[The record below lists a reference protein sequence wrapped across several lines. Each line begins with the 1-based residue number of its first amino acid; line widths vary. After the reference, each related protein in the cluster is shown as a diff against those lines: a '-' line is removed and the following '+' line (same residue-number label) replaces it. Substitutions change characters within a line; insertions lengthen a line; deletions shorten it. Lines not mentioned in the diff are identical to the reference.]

1 MEQASYLILL
11 YDYEEERLR
20 AQIRQSIYCRNMYE
34 EVSIRQEEKIKQA
47 LTLKNESLPKEVVQ
61 RILLD
66 LKYVVKR

>member
-1 MEQASYLILL
+1 MNVLKNGLDLIHFYKEYLGDEKPYSAIMGIGEQGNKGNI
-11 YDYEEERLR
+11 
-20 AQIRQSIYCRNMYE
+20 
-34 EVSIRQEEKIKQA
+34 EKIRQA

>member
-1 MEQASYLILL
+1 MGIGEQGNKGNI
-11 YDYEEERLR
+11 
-20 AQIRQSIYCRNMYE
+20 
-34 EVSIRQEEKIKQA
+34 EKIRQA